1 MKRWG
6 TRVIVGA
13 VLVATAATGCSEA
26 EPKATPPSP
35 TATPTSMA
43 TPTATPTPTE
53 EPQGPERPDL
63 SQVNAA
69 TAEALAL
76 YYLQSYVRAFATGDP
91 SELSEFAHP
100 DCTFCADVIAGVN
113 ADAQAGKWTS
123 GGELKFSDIETSE
136 VSDVFFA
143 VQVTLNQAE
152 MRLHDASGA
161 SLASYEPVVTRA
173 EVGVLYDGGAWKIVG
188 VDTNIYE

>member
-76 YYLQSYVRAFATGDP
+76 YYLQSYVWAYQSVD
-91 SELSEFAHP
+91 SSVISEFAHP
-100 DCTFCADVIAGVN
+100 DCQWCASVIAGVQQYVEEGWY
-113 ADAQAGKWTS
+113 AT
-123 GGELKFSDIETSE
+123 GGELSFSGVEITE
-136 VSDVFFA
+136 VSDTYFSILLTVS
-143 VQVTLNQAE
+143 QAE
-152 MRLHDASGA
+152 MLVHDAAGTVT
-161 SLASYEPVVTRA
+161 YTFEPKTR
-173 EVGVLYDGGAWKIVG
+173 VCCTDR
-188 VDTNIYE
+188 